1 MAETKTPD
9 ETLPPVIELGGRQWE
24 LRLTHNVMMLY
35 SSITRVPL
43 DQLQNQIARYDFMV
57 LLLWLM
63 LHEQDGQ
70 LKRDKFDR
78 WLGDLGVRGV
88 LSKLMEPIT
97 EAVKAAFP
105 EAEEEDEDDEAG
117 EDDAA
122 GPT

>member
-1 MAETKTPD
+1 MAETKTPE

-88 LSKLMEPIT
+88 LSTLMEPIT